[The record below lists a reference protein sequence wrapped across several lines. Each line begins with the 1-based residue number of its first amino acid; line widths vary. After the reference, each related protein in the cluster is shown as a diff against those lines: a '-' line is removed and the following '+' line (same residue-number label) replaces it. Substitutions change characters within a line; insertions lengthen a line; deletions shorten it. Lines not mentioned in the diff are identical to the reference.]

1 MLRRTAGILA
11 LSVLVV
17 LVPSCT
23 RLPGP
28 SPSLPSLADEQVPAG
43 GVIPEGW
50 GSLVAV
56 SSATGFPD
64 LVQLW
69 FQDRE
74 GTVRMAVL
82 NLSTHRIITA
92 RLIRRK

>member
-23 RLPGP
+23 RISGP
-28 SPSLPSLADEQVPAG
+28 SQTATSLTDEQVPAG
-43 GVIPEGW
+43 GVIPEAW

-56 SSATGFPD
+56 SSAAGFPD

-82 NLSTHRIITA
+82 NLGTHQIVA
-92 RLIRRK
+92 AKLIRRK